1 MSILSRLNPKRESGR
16 FEKSS
21 PFDKSP
27 MSLFTLSCIGGSL
40 MLLNLQE
47 ERQVLAL
54 QEVIVFPGCRGRWI
68 FSFFY
73 QLEHLWPLHR
83 LLFEKVQL
91 HCRRQK
97 SWNVIAILR
106 ARWLSSC
113 NEILA
118 VSRANEPNWIL
129 FGSRTRDLMS
139 IMGRKRRASWG
150 GREEWMQ
157 REKRPH
163 FMLLAKLDEW
173 WARTLMTSSFFPFLN

>member
-1 MSILSRLNPKRESGR
+1 MSIFLPAHSFSVHFVAPRLPKPKMESGR

-27 MSLFTLSCIGGSL
+27 MSLFTLSCIDYSGGSIPDADAL
-40 MLLNLQE
+40 EPSSRTAACASGSHCFLQ
-47 ERQVLAL
+47 A
-54 QEVIVFPGCRGRWI
+54 GCRSSRWI

-97 SWNVIAILR
+97 SWNVIAILET
-106 ARWLSSC
+106 C

-118 VSRANEPNWIL
+118 VSRANEPNWI
-129 FGSRTRDLMS
+129 S
-139 IMGRKRRASWG
+139 IRHITK
-150 GREEWMQ
+150 
-157 REKRPH
+157 
-163 FMLLAKLDEW
+163 F
-173 WARTLMTSSFFPFLN
+173 